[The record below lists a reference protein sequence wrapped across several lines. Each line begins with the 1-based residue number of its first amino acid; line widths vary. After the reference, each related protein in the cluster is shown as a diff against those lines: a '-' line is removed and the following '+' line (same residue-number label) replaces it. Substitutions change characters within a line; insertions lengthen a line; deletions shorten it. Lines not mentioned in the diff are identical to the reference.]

1 METFNNQSIESM
13 TEKQKRLIKYD
24 VIDIKESDFIKYLKC
39 IYLVKDFY
47 RAESGDYILVYYFR
61 SIKKD
66 NATLHPA
73 NSYRISG
80 YLAER
85 IKKATTEETGFLI
98 SRIKTERPNFDL
110 PFPILET
117 NESKDLNVDDCITF
131 LKSKGY
137 LVYKQI

>member
-1 METFNNQSIESM
+1 M
-13 TEKQKRLIKYD
+13 TEKQKRLINYD
-24 VIDIKESDFIKYLKC
+24 IIDIKEKDYIKYFKC

-47 RAESGDYILVYYFR
+47 REEGGDYILVYYFR
-61 SIKKD
+61 SIKKE

-85 IKKATTEETGFLI
+85 IKKATADETGFLI
-98 SRIKTERPNFDL
+98 SRIKTENPKFD
-110 PFPILET
+110 FSSDIQET
-117 NESKDLNVDDCITF
+117 NGIRDLNVDECIAF

-137 LVYKQI
+137 LVYKPI